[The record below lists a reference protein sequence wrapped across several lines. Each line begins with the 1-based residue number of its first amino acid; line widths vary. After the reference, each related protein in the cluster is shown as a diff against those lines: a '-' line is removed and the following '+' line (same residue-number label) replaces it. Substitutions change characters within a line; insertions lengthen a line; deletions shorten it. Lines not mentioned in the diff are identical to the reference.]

1 MASEFKYIFTEKAVD
16 DLDKTL
22 DYISNK
28 LNNSAAAKRLLDNI
42 SDAITEICSFPE
54 LGALVQN
61 EYLTRKDVRCIVIDN
76 YIMYYIPEIEK
87 KEILIVSIVYGKRN
101 LNSIMSEFNKIW
113 LYASVCYIITN

>member
-1 MASEFKYIFTEKAVD
+1 MASEFKYVFTEKAVD

-28 LNNSAAAKRLLDNI
+28 LNNSTAAKRLLDNI

-101 LNSIMSEFNKIW
+101 LNSIMSEFNKI
-113 LYASVCYIITN
+113 